1 MHVLAV
7 LGLHCSEGFIMVSG
21 GHPSVVVLGLATEV
35 AALVAGHRLQGVGL
49 QESQL
54 SGSRALAQ

>member
-49 QESQL
+49 Q
-54 SGSRALAQ
+54 